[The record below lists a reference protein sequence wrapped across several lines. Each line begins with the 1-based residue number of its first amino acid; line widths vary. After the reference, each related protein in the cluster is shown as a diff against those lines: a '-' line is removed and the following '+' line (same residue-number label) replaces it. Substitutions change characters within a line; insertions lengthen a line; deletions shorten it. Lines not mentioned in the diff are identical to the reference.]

1 MANNDTPFGF
11 RPVRTLS
18 GVYTGAVNAYEVA
31 DNYDTAIFTGDV
43 VIPVTGGGVEVST
56 AAPTIA
62 VQGVFNGCEYQDPTT
77 GKYTYSAYYPA
88 STNITAG
95 IIRCWIVDD
104 PMVVFEAQTDG
115 TATIAANH
123 GNFTIVATGGDTKS
137 GQSRQEVDFSE
148 LATTSTDPVKM
159 VGLSTDPENSDTSA
173 ANGNIYVI
181 INNHNLKSVGTDG
194 YA

>member
-1 MANNDTPFGF
+1 MANNDQPFGF
-11 RPVRTLS
+11 RPVRTLG
-18 GVYTGAVNAYEVA
+18 GVYSGAVNPYQVA
-31 DNYDTAIFTGDV
+31 DNYDTNIFTGDI
-43 VIPVTGGGVEVST
+43 VIPVTGGGVEVTT

-62 VQGVFNGCEYQDPTT
+62 VQGVFAGCNYVDPSS
-77 GKYTYSAYYPA
+77 GKPTWKAYYPA
-88 STNITAG
+88 STNITTG
-95 IIRCWIVDD
+95 IIEALIVDD

-123 GNFTIVATGGDTKS
+123 GNFTIVATGGDTGS
-137 GQSRQEVDFSE
+137 GRSRQEVDFSE